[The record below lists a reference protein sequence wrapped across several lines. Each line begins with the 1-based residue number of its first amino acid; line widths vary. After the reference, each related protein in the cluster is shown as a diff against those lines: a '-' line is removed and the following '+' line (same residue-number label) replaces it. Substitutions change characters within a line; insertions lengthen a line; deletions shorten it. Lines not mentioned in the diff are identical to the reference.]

1 MKEFDTVILKESYE
15 GIPEGTSG
23 TIVREYHDSLFE
35 VEFFDEDKNPIGIVT
50 TPIMVLDLV
59 EEF

>member
-15 GIPEGTSG
+15 GIPEGTQG
-23 TIVREYHDSLFE
+23 TILQEYHKSLFE
-35 VEFFDEDKNPIGIVT
+35 VEFVDKDNNMLDTVT

-59 EEF
+59 SEF

>member
-1 MKEFDTVILKESYE
+1 MKEFDTVKLTENYE
-15 GIPEGTSG
+15 GIPEDTEG
-23 TIVREYHDSLFE
+23 TIVLKYQPSLFE
-35 VEFFDEDKNPIGIVT
+35 VEFFDSDHKMIDTVT

>member
-15 GIPEGTSG
+15 GVPEGTQG
-23 TIVREYHDSLFE
+23 TIIQEYQPSLFE
-35 VEFFDEDKNPIGIVT
+35 VEFFDNDHNMIDTVT

-59 EEF
+59 QGF